1 MKMLYSLFDA
11 DEKRLIII
19 NRIEYLI
26 VGKSEP
32 PIGQRK
38 RINTFPSRL
47 ANLRKAGINS
57 ETVLERIV
65 THVEDIDTIPA
76 IDTQKVG
83 VGLEL
88 DDVAAVEGD
97 LADHI
102 ATEQVDD

>member
-1 MKMLYSLFDA
+1 MLDSLFDA
-11 DEKRLIII
+11 DEKRLIVI

-47 ANLRKAGINS
+47 ANLRKTGINS

-65 THVEDIDTIPA
+65 THVENIDTIPA
-76 IDTQKVG
+76 IDAQKVG

-88 DDVAAVEGD
+88 DDVAAIEGD

-102 ATEQVDD
+102 ATEQVYD

>member
-1 MKMLYSLFDA
+1 MLDSLFDA
-11 DEKRLIII
+11 DDKRLIVII
-19 NRIEYLI
+19 RIEYLI

-47 ANLRKAGINS
+47 ANLRKAGINC

-65 THVEDIDTIPA
+65 THVEDIDAIPA
-76 IDTQKVG
+76 IDAQKVR

-88 DDVAAVEGD
+88 DNVAAVEGD
-97 LADHI
+97 LTDHI